1 MNGNIG
7 KSLVFIGLAIAVT
20 GLIFM
25 YRDSIPL
32 IKNLGR
38 LPGDINIKREN
49 FTFYFPVV
57 TCILLS
63 IIASLLFYIIGR
75 LR

>member
-7 KSLVFIGLAIAVT
+7 KSLVFIGLAIAAM
-20 GLIFM
+20 GLIFI
-25 YRDSIPL
+25 YKDSIPL

-49 FTFYFPVV
+49 FSFYFPVV

-63 IIASLLFYIIGR
+63 IIASLVFYVIGK

>member
-7 KSLVFIGLAIAVT
+7 KSLVFIGLTIAVT
-20 GLIFM
+20 GLLFM
-25 YRDSIPL
+25 YKDSIPL

-49 FTFYFPVV
+49 FSFYFPVV

-63 IIASLLFYIIGR
+63 IIASLVFYVIGK

>member
-7 KSLVFIGLAIAVT
+7 KSLVFIGLTIAVM
-20 GLIFM
+20 GLLFM
-25 YRDSIPL
+25 YKDSIPL

-49 FTFYFPVV
+49 FSFYFPVV

-63 IIASLLFYIIGR
+63 IIASLVFYVIGK

>member
-20 GLIFM
+20 GLLFM
-25 YRDSIPL
+25 YKDSIPL

-49 FTFYFPVV
+49 FSFYFPVV

-63 IIASLLFYIIGR
+63 IIASLVFYVIGK